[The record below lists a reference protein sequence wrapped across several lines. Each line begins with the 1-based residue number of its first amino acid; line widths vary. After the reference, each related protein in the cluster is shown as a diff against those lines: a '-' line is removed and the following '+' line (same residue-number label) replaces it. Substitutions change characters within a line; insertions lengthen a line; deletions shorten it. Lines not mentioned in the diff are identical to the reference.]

1 LFQLYVE
8 ESHLEKEKRKYERVV
23 LPPDAPAYVADATGK
38 RLGAVRVIGQG
49 GLFCECDPKLYR
61 PGHTMLLQIVDP
73 TEDIQRNVN
82 CAVRYT
88 EPSGVGFAFDDLGPD
103 SAVEIGVLIGKY
115 YAAGKS

>member
-1 LFQLYVE
+1 LLAIE
-8 ESHLEKEKRKYERVV
+8 EFRLEKEKRKYERVV

-49 GLFCECDPKLYR
+49 GLFCEGDPKLYR
-61 PGHTMLLQIVDP
+61 PGHTMLLRIVDP
-73 TEDIQRNVN
+73 TEDIDRNIN
-82 CAVRYT
+82 CVVRYT

-115 YAAGKS
+115 YSAGKS